1 MQTAVASLNT
11 NFRINVSV
19 ILLKRNWI
27 IICIIYN
34 MYVTRQRRIE
44 RLHSTNS
51 ITYDLNS
58 GNLCISNDEELKKL
72 DCWNAVDIKMY
83 SPSYN
88 FCDKLKINI
97 KKKLIWLKITL
108 SPLMKILAWNNH
120 TSNLNKNNKLIYVK
134 KFWNVRYSPQVSVIF
149 IPFCFV

>member
-19 ILLKRNWI
+19 ILFKINWI
-27 IICIIYN
+27 IIYIIYVCDQAEEN
-34 MYVTRQRRIE
+34 RAPTFYKFHHV
-44 RLHSTNS
+44 RLEFRKS
-51 ITYDLNS
+51 
-58 GNLCISNDEELKKL
+58 ISNDEELKKL

-134 KFWNVRYSPQVSVIF
+134 KFWNVRYSPQDSVIF